1 MIEKLKNKLSKQ
13 QLFKKLQGSGAF
25 TLVEML
31 IVMVIIA
38 ALIILI
44 VPNISKS
51 TEGVHEKSCDALVK
65 TVETQMLAYK
75 MKEGKDPADLN
86 ELKEAGYI
94 EEDQLTCSDG
104 RELSYDES
112 GKVTVE
118 SIENAG

>member
-44 VPNISKS
+44 IPNISKS
-51 TEGVHEKSCDALVK
+51 TAGVNEKSCQALQK
-65 TVETQMLAYK
+65 TVETQLLAYK
-75 MKEGKDPADLN
+75 MEHNKYPESLE
-86 ELKEAGYI
+86 ELRTANYI
-94 EEDQLTCSDG
+94 EADQMTCSDG
-104 RELSYDES
+104 RELIYDGS
-112 GKVTVE
+112 GKIDVPET
-118 SIENAG
+118 ENAG